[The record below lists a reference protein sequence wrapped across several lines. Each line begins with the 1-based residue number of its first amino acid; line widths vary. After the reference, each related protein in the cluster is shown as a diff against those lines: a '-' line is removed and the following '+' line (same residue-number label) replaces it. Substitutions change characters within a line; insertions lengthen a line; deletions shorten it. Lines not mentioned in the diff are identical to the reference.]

1 MIFLVPAGSVGGGFA
16 GAHNMQR
23 AAISCEAL
31 FPEVGHEAVRLKL
44 PAGKP

>member
-1 MIFLVPAGSVGGGFA
+1 MRFLVPVGNAGGGFA
-16 GAHNMQR
+16 GARHMQR

-31 FPEVGHEAVRLKL
+31 FPEVGHGAVQLKL